1 MNMIWDKKYQ
11 RKIHVALWKPFS
23 LEIQCGLCTVRTI
36 APRIHCPQ
44 FSVITLLVEPLQ
56 HCTTKCFQFKN
67 LSQTI

>member
-23 LEIQCGLCTVRTI
+23 LEVWLMYSTI

>member
-1 MNMIWDKKYQ
+1 MIWDKKYQ

-23 LEIQCGLCTVRTI
+23 LEIQCGLCTVPLLQGFI
-36 APRIHCPQ
+36 Q